1 MKNRRPKYHPSSG
14 SASGQSNGP
23 LFAPADLSPKGGHA
37 SRVTDHGSYANGDIF
52 CQFRKERID
61 RTICVIQSQRQPD
74 TCEGCPHR
82 RTE

>member
-23 LFAPADLSPKGGHA
+23 LFAPADLSPKGGH
-37 SRVTDHGSYANGDIF
+37 GSYANGDIT
-52 CQFRKERID
+52 CKALGKRID
-61 RTICVIQSQRQPD
+61 QTICVIQSQRQPD